1 MSNPRCLYCDTPR
14 PPSEARCPQCG
25 HPWIDATIAEAI
37 APPVKPD
44 GADVI
49 EVPVSGV
56 EIQGVGRRR
65 WVFPVAITAGAVAV
79 YAIVFAV
86 LLDRTGRDPEPSPP
100 DAAPSTVASDPPV
113 TSIQQPATTPTS
125 PPETTLAPTTT
136 RPPTTT
142 TTTTTEPPIPALG
155 DPIALEDLTLGAFS
169 LGPLDFGDTDIS
181 ALGRLVATFG
191 QPDEVSTI
199 GEAEGLCPTESGRS
213 ARFGWLTVLVRDEAG
228 TDVLVGYRL
237 EEPAEAVPGHP
248 TADLRTISGAG
259 IGDTETEWNAIYR
272 TSIVRR
278 TEIEGMPMLL
288 LLRSS
293 DERTL
298 LWGPLSQDEP
308 AAMLGIYSP
317 RPCDGGPFG

>member
-1 MSNPRCLYCDTPR
+1 METG
-14 PPSEARCPQCG
+14 Q
-25 HPWIDATIAEAI
+25 
-37 APPVKPD
+37 
-44 GADVI
+44 ADVI
-49 EVPVSGV
+49 EIPASSI

-65 WVFPVAITAGAVAV
+65 WLFPVAITAGAVAV

-100 DAAPSTVASDPPV
+100 AAVLSTVVSDP
-113 TSIQQPATTPTS
+113 TIQSQATTQTG
-125 PPETTLAPTTT
+125 PPETTVAPTTT
-136 RPPTTT
+136 QPPTTT
-142 TTTTTEPPIPALG
+142 TTTTTEPPVQALG

-169 LGPLDFGDTDIS
+169 LGPLDFGDADIS

-191 QPDEVSTI
+191 QPDDVSPI

-213 ARFGWLTVLVRDEAG
+213 ARFGWLTVLLRDEAG
-228 TDVLVGYRL
+228 TEVLVAYRL
-237 EEPAEAVPGHP
+237 EEPADAVPGHP
-248 TADLRTISGAG
+248 TADLRTISSAAIGA
-259 IGDTETEWNAIYR
+259 TAAEWNAIYG
-272 TSIVRR
+272 TSIVR
-278 TEIEGMPMLL
+278 TGEVDGTPVLL

-308 AAMLGIYSP
+308 TVMLGIYSP